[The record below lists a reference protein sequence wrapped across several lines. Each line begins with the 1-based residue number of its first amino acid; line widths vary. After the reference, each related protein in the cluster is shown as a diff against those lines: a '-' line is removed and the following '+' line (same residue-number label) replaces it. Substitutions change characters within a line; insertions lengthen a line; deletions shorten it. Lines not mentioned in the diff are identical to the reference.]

1 MTTAPRIYLDNA
13 ATTPM
18 ADEVI
23 EAMVPMMREHYGNP
37 SSTHAHGRKVR
48 GIIEEAR
55 GTVAKLLN
63 CAPGEIFF
71 TSGGT
76 EADNLALRGS
86 VAKLGVQN
94 IISSAIE
101 HHAVLHTVE
110 ELHQMQNIGL
120 DFVKIDEK
128 GHVDMQHL
136 GQLLQQKP
144 HTLVSLMHA
153 NNEIGNM
160 IDIQA
165 VGEMVHNANG
175 FFHCDTVQTMG
186 HFPFDLNQG
195 HIDFL
200 AGAGHKF
207 NGPKGCG
214 FIYINKKNKIVPQIT
229 GGAQEREM
237 RGGTENVI
245 GIVGLAKAL
254 EIAYRDIDAKKQ
266 HITQLKTAMMDLL
279 RQQIPGVSFNGDP
292 EGRSLYTVLSVS
304 LPPNDMSSMLL
315 FNLDLAGISASGGSA
330 CTSGATGG
338 SHVINAIYPNTD
350 RTTIRFSFG
359 KHNTLDEIQ
368 YTVNQLATWYG
379 NKA

>member
-1 MTTAPRIYLDNA
+1 MTTAQRIYLDNA

-266 HITQLKTAMMDLL
+266 HINQLKTAMMDLL

-304 LPPNDMSSMLL
+304 LPPNEMSSMLL
-315 FNLDLAGISASGGSA
+315 FNLDLAGISCSGGSA

>member
-1 MTTAPRIYLDNA
+1 MTTAQRIYLDNA

-279 RQQIPGVSFNGDP
+279 RQQIPDVSFNGDP
-292 EGRSLYTVLSVS
+292 EGRSLYTVLNVS
-304 LPPNDMSSMLL
+304 LPPNEMSSMLL
-315 FNLDLAGISASGGSA
+315 FNLDLAGISCSGGSA

>member
-1 MTTAPRIYLDNA
+1 MTTAQRIYLDNA

-266 HITQLKTAMMDLL
+266 HITQLKTAMIDLL

-292 EGRSLYTVLSVS
+292 EGHSLYTVLNVS

-315 FNLDLAGISASGGSA
+315 FQLDLAGISCSGGSA

>member
-1 MTTAPRIYLDNA
+1 MTTAQRIYLDNA

-315 FNLDLAGISASGGSA
+315 FQLDLAGISCSGGSA
-330 CTSGATGG
+330 CSSGATGG

>member
-1 MTTAPRIYLDNA
+1 MTTAQRIYLDNA

-315 FNLDLAGISASGGSA
+315 FQLDLAGISCSGGSA
-330 CTSGATGG
+330 CSSGANGG
-338 SHVINAIYPNTD
+338 SHVINSIHPGTD
-350 RTTIRFSFG
+350 RSTVRFSFG

>member
-18 ADEVI
+18 AAEVI
-23 EAMVPMMREHYGNP
+23 DAMVPMMREHYGNP

-110 ELHQMQNIGL
+110 ELHHQQHIGL
-120 DFVKIDEK
+120 DFVQHDKK
-128 GHVDMQHL
+128 GHVNMAHL
-136 GQLLQQKP
+136 SQLLQERP
-144 HTLVSLMHA
+144 HALVSLMHA

-175 FFHCDTVQTMG
+175 IFHCDTVQTMG
-186 HFPFDLNQG
+186 HFPFDLSQG

-207 NGPKGCG
+207 NGPKGIG
-214 FIYINKKNKIVPQIT
+214 FIYINKKNRIVPQIT

-266 HITQLKTAMMDLL
+266 HITHLKTSMMEML

-304 LPPNDMSSMLL
+304 LPPNEMSSMLL
-315 FNLDLAGISASGGSA
+315 FQLDLAGISCSGGSA
-330 CTSGATGG
+330 CSSGANGG
-338 SHVINAIYPNTD
+338 SHVINGINPGTD
-350 RTTIRFSFG
+350 RSTIRFSFG
-359 KHNTLDEIQ
+359 KHNTLEEIQ

>member
-18 ADEVI
+18 AAEVI
-23 EAMVPMMREHYGNP
+23 DAMVPMMREHYGNP

-55 GTVAKLLN
+55 GTVAKMLN

-110 ELHQMQNIGL
+110 ELHHQQHLGL
-120 DFVKIDEK
+120 DFVQLDEK
-128 GHVDMQHL
+128 GHVNMAHL
-136 GQLLQQKP
+136 SQLLQERP
-144 HTLVSLMHA
+144 HALVSLMHA

-175 FFHCDTVQTMG
+175 IFHCDTVQTMG
-186 HFPFDLNQG
+186 HFPFDLSQG

-207 NGPKGCG
+207 NGPKGIG
-214 FIYINKKNKIVPQIT
+214 FIYINKKNRIVPQIT

-266 HITQLKTAMMDLL
+266 HITHLKTSMMEML

-304 LPPNDMSSMLL
+304 LPPNEMSSMLL
-315 FNLDLAGISASGGSA
+315 FQLDLAGISCSGGSA
-330 CTSGATGG
+330 CSSGATGG
-338 SHVINAIYPNTD
+338 SHVINGINPGTV
-350 RTTIRFSFG
+350 RSTIRFSFG
-359 KHNTLDEIQ
+359 KHNTLEEIQ

>member
-315 FNLDLAGISASGGSA
+315 FQLDLAGISCSGGSA
-330 CTSGATGG
+330 CSSGANGG
-338 SHVINAIYPNTD
+338 SHVINSIHPGTD
-350 RTTIRFSFG
+350 RSTVRFSFG

>member
-1 MTTAPRIYLDNA
+1 MTTAQRIYLDNA

-110 ELHQMQNIGL
+110 ELHQTQNIGL

-144 HTLVSLMHA
+144 HVLVSLMHA

-254 EIAYRDIDAKKQ
+254 EKAYRDIDAKKQ

-279 RQQIPGVSFNGDP
+279 RQQIPDVSFNGDP
-292 EGRSLYTVLSVS
+292 EGRSLYTVLNVS

-315 FNLDLAGISASGGSA
+315 FQLDLAGISCSGGSA
-330 CTSGATGG
+330 CSSGATGG
-338 SHVINAIYPNTD
+338 SHVINSIHPGTD
-350 RTTIRFSFG
+350 RSTVRFSFG

>member
-1 MTTAPRIYLDNA
+1 MTTAQRIYLDNA

-315 FNLDLAGISASGGSA
+315 FQLDLAGISCSGGSA
-330 CTSGATGG
+330 CSSGANGG
-338 SHVINAIYPNTD
+338 SHVINSIHPGTD
-350 RTTIRFSFG
+350 RSTIRFSFG